1 MILNKNKQID
11 CIYILYY
18 MILLN
23 KESTSKVVLT
33 LSELVT
39 IDAPAYFL
47 FEVISDDTKVSTFFT
62 AEDISTNACRYNEF
76 DITLTGGATDPTI
89 GLIDLELNGYYKYQ
103 IYQQADQFN
112 LDPNQASG
120 IIEYGK
126 VYVKGEL
133 KPATTS
139 YTENEENT
147 YKAYQ

>member
-1 MILNKNKQID
+1 
-11 CIYILYY
+11 

-23 KESTSKVVLT
+23 KNSTSKVVLT

-47 FEVISDDTKVSTFFT
+47 FEFISDDTKESIFFT

-76 DITLTGGATDPTI
+76 DITLTDGATDPTI
-89 GLIDLELNGYYKYQ
+89 GLIDLDLNGYYKYNV
-103 IYQQADQFN
+103 YQQIGQFN
-112 LDPNQASG
+112 LDPTNADG

-133 KPATTS
+133 KPVTTS

>member
-1 MILNKNKQID
+1 
-11 CIYILYY
+11 

-23 KESTSKVVLT
+23 KNSTAKVVLT

-76 DITLTGGATDPTI
+76 DITLTGGVTDATI

-133 KPATTS
+133 KPVATS

-147 YKAYQ
+147 YKAYE